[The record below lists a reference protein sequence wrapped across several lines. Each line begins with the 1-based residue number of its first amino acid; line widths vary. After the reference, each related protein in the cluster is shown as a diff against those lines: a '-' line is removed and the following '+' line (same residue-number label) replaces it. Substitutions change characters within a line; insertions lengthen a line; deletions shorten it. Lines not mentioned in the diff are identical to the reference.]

1 MIRLGDNI
9 RLTSQEQATL
19 SHLVGFKANPAT
31 VRDHDALLARAGD
44 AFAATPGET
53 DLEALAESRL
63 MGAVL
68 GRMALGA

>member
-9 RLTSQEQATL
+9 RLNSQEQATL
-19 SHLVGFKANPAT
+19 SHLVGFKANPTT
-31 VRDHDALLARAGD
+31 VAAHDGLLARAGD
-44 AFAATPGET
+44 AFAAAPDET
-53 DLEALAESRL
+53 DPEALAESRL